1 MTQGERIREVRNTL
15 GLTLEKFGDRLGV
28 TKVAISNIEK
38 GNRNLT
44 EQMTKAICREFN
56 VDYMWL
62 TTGDG
67 EMFIDNDDDFI
78 ERIDRIMAGEDEA
91 RKNLFKFMLE
101 LSDDDIAALD
111 RLMKKAIK
119 FTQDK
124 EKDCQPHGC
133 TDTPRI
139 YISS

>member
-1 MTQGERIREVRNTL
+1 MTQNERVKEIRKTL
-15 GLTLEKFGDRLGV
+15 GLTLEKFGERIGV
-28 TKVAISNIEK
+28 TRGSMSNIEN

-44 EQMTKAICREFN
+44 EQMTKSICREFS

-62 TTGDG
+62 TTGEG
-67 EMFIDNDDDFI
+67 EMFIDTDDDFI

-111 RLMKKAIK
+111 RLMKKAIRV
-119 FTQDK
+119 TRG
-124 EKDCQPHGC
+124 E
-133 TDTPRI
+133 TDE
-139 YISS
+139 